1 MNMQTSDFWV
11 PEHLTIVRFFFLL
24 LLLFYSASATIY
36 KTMLKVQSWKY
47 ER

>member
-11 PEHLTIVRFFFLL
+11 PEHLTIVRFFLL
-24 LLLFYSASATIY
+24 LLLFYSPSATIY